1 MDYYYYYYYYYELA
15 NKASS
20 YAFLSETSSVFYF
33 GCIIFIILFALASIL
48 FLLVREFGDF
58 TTACMGGL
66 LFCVIFLLYSNPDSE
81 DARKLDELVKLAND
95 NNIDSLA
102 NLIDNVDYLSD
113 RYSEKLDTFKIMHR
127 DNVPSK
133 KEYVNN
139 ILTKFYSEESI
150 SGDFDYSTEYEE
162 AVEHLK

>member
-1 MDYYYYYYYYYELA
+1 MDYYELA

-20 YAFLSETSSVFYF
+20 CAFTSEISSVFYF
-33 GCIIFIILFALASIL
+33 GCIIFIILFALAAIS
-48 FLLVREFGDF
+48 LLIARKFDEF

-66 LFCVIFLLYSNPDSE
+66 LFCVMFFLYSNPDSE
-81 DARKLDELVKLAND
+81 NARKLDELVKLAND

-102 NLIDNVDYLSD
+102 NLIDNVDYLSE
-113 RYSEKLDTFKIMHR
+113 RYSEKLDTFKIMYR

-133 KEYVNN
+133 KEYINN
-139 ILTKFYSEESI
+139 ILTKFYSEEPI

-162 AVEHLK
+162 TVEHLK